1 MIKLDHARF
10 QNAIRKALETKPA
23 VKQLDGDHFAVKG
36 SETYH
41 VITITHRSGAV
52 WGECT
57 CKAHT
62 MGEPKPCYHIAS
74 AVLAF

>member
-1 MIKLDHARF
+1 MIKLDHNKFR
-10 QNAIRKALETKPA
+10 NAIKKALETKPP
-23 VKQLDGDHFAVKG
+23 VTKLDGDHYAVKG
-36 SETYH
+36 SESYH
-41 VITITHRSGAV
+41 VITIRHQQGAV

-62 MGEPKPCYHIAS
+62 MGEPKPCYHLAS